1 MEGLLYFAA
10 VLAVAL
16 GAADSFLG
24 ERYILTRLFR
34 RSDLPKLFG
43 SSELTTRTLRFAW
56 HITTV
61 AWFGFAALLVHA
73 GRGDLTVSGM
83 LQIIGLTFVAS
94 GILPLFFTRG
104 KHLSWLVLFVI
115 GGIALW
121 CAAEQFIQADAAS
134 RRGLIQALG
143 RTFNIAANGE
153 SEMRRL
159 VAVIVAASSA
169 VGVAAAQDAAAPGPS
184 GPAQIVVNRDGGKM
198 GSLCETEL
206 YVDGVL

>member
-16 GAADSFLG
+16 GAAHSVLG

-43 SSELTTRTLRFAW
+43 GSEFTIRTLRFAW

-61 AWFGFAALLVHA
+61 AWFGFAALMMHA
-73 GRGDLTVSGM
+73 GRGDLTVPSL

-94 GILPLFFTRG
+94 GVLHLLLTSG

-121 CAAEQFIQADAAS
+121 CAA
-134 RRGLIQALG
+134 
-143 RTFNIAANGE
+143 
-153 SEMRRL
+153 
-159 VAVIVAASSA
+159 
-169 VGVAAAQDAAAPGPS
+169 
-184 GPAQIVVNRDGGKM
+184 
-198 GSLCETEL
+198 
-206 YVDGVL
+206 